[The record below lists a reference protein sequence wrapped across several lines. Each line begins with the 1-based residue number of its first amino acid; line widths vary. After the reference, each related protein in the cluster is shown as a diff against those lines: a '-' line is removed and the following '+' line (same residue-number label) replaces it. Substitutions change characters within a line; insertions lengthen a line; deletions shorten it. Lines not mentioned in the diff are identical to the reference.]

1 MRLVSVVGA
10 RPQFV
15 KMAAVAR
22 SVERHNS
29 LGSHPIDSVI
39 VHTGQHYDA
48 DMSDVFFA
56 ELDIPTAAFNL
67 AVGSGPHGRQTG
79 QMLERLE
86 VVLLETRPDMVLI
99 YGDTNSSVAGAL
111 AATKLHIP
119 VAHVEAGVRS
129 FNRRMPEEVNRI
141 VSDHAADVLLAPTPT
156 AMANLD
162 REALSRRA
170 ILTGDVMYD
179 AVLAHIETA
188 ERRTKVLSRL
198 GLTPGAYG
206 VVTVHRA
213 ENTDDRARL
222 EGLLTTLNDIATTA
236 FPLVF
241 PMHPRTAAV
250 IESTLPHWTP
260 APRLRV
266 TEPVGYLDMLH
277 LVRHARMTLTDSGG
291 LQKEA
296 FFLGCPCTTLRDETE
311 WIETVQGM
319 GNILAG
325 VEPAAVREAVA
336 TWERRLSDGGPGTF
350 GAASAVFG
358 DGRAADRI
366 VASVLASQHGESAAE
381 AAASETLNME
391 ERPC

>member
-1 MRLVSVVGA
+1 MRVVSIVGA

-15 KMAAVAR
+15 KMAAFAR
-22 SVERHNS
+22 SVERHNG
-29 LGSHPIDSVI
+29 LGSHPIESII
-39 VHTGQHYDA
+39 VHTGQHYDS
-48 DMSDVFFA
+48 DMSDVFFD
-56 ELDIPTAAFNL
+56 ELDIPRAAFNL

-86 VVLLETRPDMVLI
+86 AVLLETRPDMVLI

-129 FNRRMPEEVNRI
+129 FNRQMPEEVNRI
-141 VSDHAADVLLAPTPT
+141 VSDHVSDVLLAPTST

-162 REALSRRA
+162 REGLSRRA

-179 AVLAHIETA
+179 AVLAHLATA
-188 ERRTKVLSRL
+188 ERRTKILSRV
-198 GLTPGAYG
+198 GLPSGVYG
-206 VVTVHRA
+206 VVTIHRA
-213 ENTDDRARL
+213 ENTDDGARL
-222 EGLLTTLNDIATTA
+222 EGLLTVLNDIATNV

-241 PMHPRTAAV
+241 PMHPRTTAL
-250 IESTLPHWTP
+250 IRSTLPGWKP
-260 APRLRV
+260 AARLHIIQ
-266 TEPVGYLDMLH
+266 PVGYLDMLV

-319 GNILAG
+319 GNIVAG
-325 VEPAAVREAVA
+325 VEPAAVRAAVV
-336 TWERRLSDGGPGTF
+336 TWERRLSDGRGTF
-350 GAASAVFG
+350 GAASALFG

-366 VASVLASQHGESAAE
+366 VAAVLATRHGDTAAGDVETTE
-381 AAASETLNME
+381 ANNMGET
-391 ERPC
+391 PC